1 MGNFQSLAWV
11 SSFSGIA
18 LGVICLILL
27 AIYYFRKMPIEKGG
41 IFIGILTIV
50 YFGYVGLPYISDYVS
65 REEKYIYGTVVEE
78 TSRTYRTRTTVYSYT
93 LQAESGELV
102 TVHVTEKY
110 YDTLGMEVGKQYN
123 VSYFAHSKA
132 VIEVEESALSFSIS
146 AGMPLT
152 LIN

>member
-1 MGNFQSLAWV
+1 MGNLTSLAWTT
-11 SSFSGIA
+11 SFGGIA
-18 LGVICLILL
+18 LGIMFIII
-27 AIYYFRKMPIEKGG
+27 AMITYFRKKVIEKAK
-41 IFIGILTIV
+41 IFIVILAIV
-50 YFGYVGLPYISDYVS
+50 YLVYDGLPYISDYVS

-146 AGMPLT
+146 AGMPLV
-152 LIN
+152 LN